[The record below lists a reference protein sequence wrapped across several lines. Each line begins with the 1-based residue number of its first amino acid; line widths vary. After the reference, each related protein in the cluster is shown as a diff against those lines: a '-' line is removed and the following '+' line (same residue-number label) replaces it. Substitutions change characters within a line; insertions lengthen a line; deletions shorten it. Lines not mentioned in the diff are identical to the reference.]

1 MEIINEKEERGLIRR
16 SSIRYMIPLM
26 LGMLFAQSAPMVD
39 AICVSGKLGE
49 DALSALIT
57 VMPLGYLIS
66 TVGTLGG
73 LGAGVFIAKCSGS
86 GEKAKASPVRIRA
99 ETVMVSQKF
108 VSPAVHGLNIYSHR
122 RAAMTMARITVQRT
136 ARAPEELRRR

>member
-49 DALSALIT
+49 DALPALIT

-86 GEKAKASPVRIRA
+86 GEKAKAARVFSRTMLLMTVFTAFIALLVGIFHEPVLSAFCATEENRDFAREYMLIR
-99 ETVMVSQKF
+99 
-108 VSPAVHGLNIYSHR
+108 
-122 RAAMTMARITVQRT
+122 
-136 ARAPEELRRR
+136 